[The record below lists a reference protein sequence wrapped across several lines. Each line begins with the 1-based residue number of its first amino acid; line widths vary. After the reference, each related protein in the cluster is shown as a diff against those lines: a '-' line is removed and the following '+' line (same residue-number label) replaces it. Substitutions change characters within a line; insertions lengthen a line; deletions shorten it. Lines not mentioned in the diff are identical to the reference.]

1 MIDLIIMAAVVVAQ
15 TALTDPAQITAAINA
30 GVAAKFAQDAADRAA
45 FNSNVSLLIQ
55 TAGTIALAWIALKQT
70 ALGKNMHLLEKNTNS
85 MREELVRVTAKS
97 SRAEGNLEGR
107 AEKEQES
114 AGAKQV
120 IS

>member
-1 MIDLIIMAAVVVAQ
+1 MIYLILIAAAAVAQ
-15 TALTDPAQITAAINA
+15 TAVPSTDPAQITAAINA

-45 FNSNVSLLIQ
+45 LNSNISLLIQ
-55 TAGTIALAWIALKQT
+55 TLGTIALAWIALKQT
-70 ALGKNMHLLEKNTNS
+70 QLGKNMGFLEKNTNS

-114 AGAKQV
+114 AAVKK
-120 IS
+120 